1 MRQDRPIDPVRD
13 RKRFQAFAGLK
24 RRERKW
30 WNDRNVSAALKRR
43 ENGTLWHLRP
53 ESQEEIGDGLALSK
67 ARNLTALPVSR
78 PIRSKIGNPRFGMW
92 TTRALIPVELQTFS
106 LQEVLVD
113 RLARSN
119 ARDPLN
125 YRTSRLRAKA

>member
-67 ARNLTALPVSR
+67 ARNFDGAAGQPADPVKDRKSAVWNVDDPGVNTRGTADVQPAGGFGRPARAVKRERSTELPNE
-78 PIRSKIGNPRFGMW
+78 PPTG
-92 TTRALIPVELQTFS
+92 
-106 LQEVLVD
+106 
-113 RLARSN
+113 
-119 ARDPLN
+119 
-125 YRTSRLRAKA
+125 